1 MDLNNMGAGK
11 KLIEQLVKAGN
22 IKRMGWT
29 REQQQE
35 LINKQKNSQTPNT
48 RNK

>member
-1 MDLNNMGAGK
+1 MDLNSMGAGK

-35 LINKQKNSQTPNT
+35 LINKQKNSQPPKT

>member
-11 KLIEQLVKAGN
+11 KLIQQLVKDGN
-22 IKRMGWT
+22 IRRMGWS

-35 LINKQKNSQTPNT
+35 LINKQKNSQTPQS

>member
-11 KLIEQLVKAGN
+11 KLIQQLVKDGN
-22 IKRMGWT
+22 IRRMGWS

-35 LINKQKNSQTPNT
+35 LINKQKNSKPT
-48 RNK
+48 KK

>member
-1 MDLNNMGAGK
+1 MDLNSMGAGK
-11 KLIEQLVKAGN
+11 KLIQQLVKNGN
-22 IKRMGWT
+22 IRRMGWS

-35 LINKQKNSQTPNT
+35 LINKQKNSQTPKT